1 MKNDN
6 MVNHPSHYTQG
17 GVECIDALKA
27 ATINKSPFEAV
38 CVANIIKYLWRYEEK
53 GGLEDIDKAA
63 WYLQRLHKEVL
74 DKTCKYQFVTNDNGD
89 MALQTPW
96 HTLMIPKDGDMFN
109 SNANARDQL
118 LMALLERGGFC
129 PCQITKDRDTMCPCK
144 NYRQNGECVCGLFV
158 KVPQKVVNNNVEIES
173 KRDVPEATDREK
185 E

>member
-1 MKNDN
+1 
-6 MVNHPSHYTQG
+6 
-17 GVECIDALKA
+17 
-27 ATINKSPFEAV
+27 
-38 CVANIIKYLWRYEEK
+38 
-53 GGLEDIDKAA
+53 
-63 WYLQRLHKEVL
+63 
-74 DKTCKYQFVTNDNGD
+74 
-89 MALQTPW
+89 
-96 HTLMIPKDGDMFN
+96 MIPKEGDMFN